1 MDPIS
6 NTPTK
11 PVDYAALTAGYGA
24 LLGALLVASRDSGEQ
39 PIDETELPGIALAT
53 FALSKLIAKEKVDS
67 WMREPF
73 VEELPSGERRPK
85 GRRLRYATGELLS
98 CTRCVGAWSALGL
111 VALRVSRPREARVL
125 TAVLA
130 ATAVN
135 DWMQAGFTWLC
146 ARADSPEAPKTAGES
161 QAASRPSPRRVA

>member
-6 NTPTK
+6 RTPTK
-11 PVDYAALTAGYGA
+11 PVDYATLTAGYGA
-24 LLGALLVASRDSGEQ
+24 LLGALLVASRDNGER
-39 PIDETELPGIALAT
+39 PIAEAELPAIALAT

-67 WMREPF
+67 WVRAPF

-98 CTRCVGAWSALGL
+98 CTRCMGAWSALGL
-111 VALRVSRPREARVL
+111 VALRVARPREARVL

-130 ATAVN
+130 TTALN
-135 DWMQAGFTWLC
+135 DWMQAGFTWVC
-146 ARADSPEAPKTAGES
+146 RQADEPSAATAAAGSP
-161 QAASRPSPRRVA
+161 AASRPSPRRVA